1 LIEEDPVTQRRVEAS
16 ARFEGPWWVAVALLD
31 IEPDEVVGPVLEE
44 LRVWVTNTTGAHR
57 TVAVERGVLE
67 RGAGTATIALHW
79 SGHTVPRAL
88 PEMDARL
95 QVVEVDP
102 NETEVRFVGAYTPPF
117 DAVNELR
124 DAIAAHR
131 RAQRTANDLVE
142 RLAERIEAA
151 VSEHI
156 GTKP

>member
-1 LIEEDPVTQRRVEAS
+1 VTQRRVEAS

-31 IEPDEVVGPVLEE
+31 IEPDDVVGPVLEE
-44 LRVWVTNTTGAHR
+44 LRVWVTRTTSAHR

-79 SGHTVPRAL
+79 SAVPRAL

-117 DAVNELR
+117 DAVSELGE
-124 DAIAAHR
+124 AIAAHR
-131 RAQRTANDLVE
+131 LAQRTANDLVD